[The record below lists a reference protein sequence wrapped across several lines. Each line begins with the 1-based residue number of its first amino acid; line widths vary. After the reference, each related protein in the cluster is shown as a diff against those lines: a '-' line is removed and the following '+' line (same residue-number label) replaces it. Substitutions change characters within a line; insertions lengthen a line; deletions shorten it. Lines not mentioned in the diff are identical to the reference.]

1 MKRVRLR
8 ELTCSRPGA
17 WALAGLLGTLTVLSV
32 TGLLAA
38 SGWFITAAAL
48 AGLVSGAAGYG
59 FDVFRPAAIIRFFAI
74 TRTAG
79 RYAERLASH
88 NAVLGLLRDL
98 RVGLFSHIARLP
110 MDPRRWR
117 SAQLLQRLV
126 VDIDLLDQF
135 PLRILLPWLW
145 ASLLLVGVLVMLGLL
160 DTLLLLAG
168 IPLLVAWLLPWFGY
182 RRGSRLAESM
192 VMAEQQH
199 REYLLDSLRLLNDL
213 LIWQRWEQRRLALE
227 QGSARCLDLQWQQRR
242 LSSVL
247 ALAQQWLLGLG
258 ILLLLMLGMALA
270 EQQQLELAWLLA
282 SLLAVFGLAETL
294 LPLAG
299 SAVALGMSR
308 AARDRIN
315 TTLEATEQ
323 PKPVP
328 AEQPGAP
335 WYLQL
340 QGVSARRPGALNG
353 PQQISFEMRGG
364 DVVWIAGASGSGKS
378 TLLDM
383 LATELPLGQG
393 SCLLNGRPLRKWD
406 LRRVLGYLPQQV
418 DLFDLSLAANLR
430 LGNPQASD
438 AQLWQVLEDVALAA
452 WARERGLDTPLGEQ
466 GSAVSGGQAR
476 RIALARL
483 LLAERPI
490 LLLDEPFAGLDA
502 TTREQVMQ
510 ALLRRQRDGL
520 LIIASHQPVSAPDLQ
535 VVRVGG

>member
-1 MKRVRLR
+1 
-8 ELTCSRPGA
+8 
-17 WALAGLLGTLTVLSV
+17 
-32 TGLLAA
+32 
-38 SGWFITAAAL
+38 FITAAAL

-145 ASLLLVGVLVMLGLL
+145 ASLLLVGVLVMLALL
-160 DTLLLLAG
+160 DTLLLLVG
-168 IPLLVAWLLPWFGY
+168 IPLLAAWLLPWLGY

-258 ILLLLMLGMALA
+258 G
-270 EQQQLELAWLLA
+270 
-282 SLLAVFGLAETL
+282 T
-294 LPLAG
+294 AG
-299 SAVALGMSR
+299 ARGMSR
-308 AARDRIN
+308 AAVDRIN

-323 PKPVP
+323 PRPVP

-418 DLFDLSLAANLR
+418 DLFDLSLAA
-430 LGNPQASD
+430 
-438 AQLWQVLEDVALAA
+438 
-452 WARERGLDTPLGEQ
+452 
-466 GSAVSGGQAR
+466 
-476 RIALARL
+476 
-483 LLAERPI
+483 
-490 LLLDEPFAGLDA
+490 
-502 TTREQVMQ
+502 
-510 ALLRRQRDGL
+510 
-520 LIIASHQPVSAPDLQ
+520 
-535 VVRVGG
+535 